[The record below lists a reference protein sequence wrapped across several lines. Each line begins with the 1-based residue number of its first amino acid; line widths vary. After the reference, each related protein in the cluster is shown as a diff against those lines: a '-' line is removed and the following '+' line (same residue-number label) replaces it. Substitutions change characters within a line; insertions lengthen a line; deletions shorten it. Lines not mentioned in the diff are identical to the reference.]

1 MTGRTWRGL
10 VMVAALPFV
19 AAGCLLKDRTDT
31 WYLEPS
37 GVVTWSVLEKDV
49 RSDAKAAADRQ
60 TEEGTYMSDVR
71 NQVHPIAR
79 GFRAL
84 GAAEIRT
91 KILRGSVPYSVVT
104 EARFASL
111 ETMGQMLIART
122 GLSGSSIL
130 ERDAVGA
137 TWTLTMRDPHAADT
151 PEQNDQD
158 LNALIEGLEG
168 LKVTL
173 IDGRFVAAGSQG
185 FTISSDGRV
194 ATLLA
199 DKDDEKAFEDGNLI
213 VKRLK
218 WITK

>member
-1 MTGRTWRGL
+1 MVGL
-10 VMVAALPFV
+10 AVTAS
-19 AAGCLLKDRTDT
+19 GCLLKDRTDT
-31 WYLEPS
+31 WYLEPN
-37 GVVTWSVLEKDV
+37 GVVTWSVLEKDI

-60 TEEGTYMSDVR
+60 TEEGTYMADVR

-111 ETMGQMLIART
+111 EVMGQTIIVRS

-137 TWTLTMRDPHAADT
+137 TWTLTIRDPHAPDT
-151 PEQNDQD
+151 PDQGDQD
-158 LNALIEGLEG
+158 LSSVIEGLAG

-173 IDGRFVAAGSQG
+173 TDGRFLAAGTQG
-185 FTISSDGRV
+185 FDISSDGRV

-199 DKDDEKAFEDGNLI
+199 DKDDEKAFEDGALI
-213 VKRLK
+213 VKKLK
-218 WITK
+218 WTVRPDPTSPPSHFR